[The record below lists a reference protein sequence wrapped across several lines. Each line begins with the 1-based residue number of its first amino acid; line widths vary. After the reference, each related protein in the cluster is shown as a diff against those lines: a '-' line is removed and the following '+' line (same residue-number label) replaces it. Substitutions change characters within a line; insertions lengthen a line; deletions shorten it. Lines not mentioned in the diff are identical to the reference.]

1 MQSVWVR
8 ACNLFDVQN
17 IAELEIV
24 SGSKA
29 AAKNRQMFIPVVSG
43 HTQAAGFQNR
53 ELSRTS
59 RNSNSNLSLIVF
71 LKKRNSGV

>member
-29 AAKNRQMFIPVVSG
+29 AAKSRQMFIPVG
-43 HTQAAGFQNR
+43 LWGLATPKLQASKIANSPGLR
-53 ELSRTS
+53 ETPTATCL
-59 RNSNSNLSLIVF
+59 
-71 LKKRNSGV
+71 